1 MRAAAMLACFMM
13 LAGCTTHH
21 VPLDDD
27 GLPVTNGR
35 EMDTPAEGGPQGDR
49 GGGRGGLWS
58 DMLHTAM
65 QAGMGMLHR

>member
-13 LAGCTTHH
+13 VTGCTARS

-35 EMDTPAEGGPQGDR
+35 EMDTPAEGGTP
-49 GGGRGGLWS
+49 GGRSGLWS

-65 QAGMGMLHR
+65 QAGMGMLHH

>member
-1 MRAAAMLACFMM
+1 MRAVIMLACCVF
-13 LAGCTTHH
+13 LAGCAAHR

-35 EMDTPAEGGPQGDR
+35 EMDTPAEGGTP
-49 GGGRGGLWS
+49 GGRGGLWS

-65 QAGMGMLHR
+65 QTGMGMLHH

>member
-1 MRAAAMLACFMM
+1 MLTCFMM
-13 LAGCTTHH
+13 LAGCAAHH

-35 EMDTPAEGGPQGDR
+35 EMDTPAEGGPQG
-49 GGGRGGLWS
+49 GRGALWH

-65 QAGMGMLHR
+65 QAGMGMVHH